1 MPLKVIE
8 VIDLWAEGRQM
19 PEGEELVY
27 ARGELSVDRLKAEIA
42 RFWQEFH
49 DPASSSAVDSEL
61 EAVGID
67 RAALANVD
75 PRNAITIEASRS
87 GADPTI
93 VLVAVALAPSA
104 NRIVKDLWA
113 TVLLPRI
120 RRSWGADAIG
130 QEERGQG

>member
-1 MPLKVIE
+1 MPLKVLE
-8 VIDLWAEGRQM
+8 VIDLWAEGRHM

-27 ARGELSVDRLKAEIA
+27 ARGELSVDQLQGEIA
-42 RFWQEFH
+42 RFWREFH
-49 DPASSSAVDSEL
+49 DPASSGLDFEL
-61 EAVGID
+61 AAASID

-75 PRNAITIEASRS
+75 QKNAITVKAITS
-87 GADPTI
+87 GADPTV

-120 RRSWGADAIG
+120 QERWGADAIG
-130 QEERGQG
+130 QKKRGPG